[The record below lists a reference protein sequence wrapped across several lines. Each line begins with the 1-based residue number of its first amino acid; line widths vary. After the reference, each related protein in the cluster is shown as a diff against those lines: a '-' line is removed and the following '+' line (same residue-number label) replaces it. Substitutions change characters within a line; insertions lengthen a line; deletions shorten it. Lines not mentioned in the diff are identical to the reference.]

1 MATHAAS
8 TVLRRLREQHP
19 IPALSAAVCRSG
31 ELIWQ
36 EAQGLADVE
45 LGVAAKPS
53 HLFRIGSVSKL
64 LTAAAAARLA
74 ENGLVDLDA
83 PIADYLPG
91 LPPAHRATTLRQL
104 FCHQGGVRHYLPGD
118 FDPTAP
124 GGFIDLRTYRDT
136 ADALALFIDDP
147 LIAAPGTAVHY
158 STFGYTLVSAVLEAA
173 SARSFLTLVEFEV
186 LLPLGLRETAPDEPL
201 APLPGRVRN
210 YDPGAFYAR
219 MLKLPVPDAPVVNAI
234 PSNPAYKW
242 AGGGFVASA
251 RDVARFGG
259 AHLGDGYLSA
269 GTRAMVFAP
278 VTSASETMPPL
289 GLGWRIDS
297 HPDLGLRY
305 HHAGNM
311 QGCRAQLA
319 LYPDRQLSVALLGNL
334 GMTPGDILRH
344 TDSIAESFA

>member
-1 MATHAAS
+1 MACTNAS
-8 TVLRRLREQHP
+8 TVLTRLREQYP

-31 ELIWQ
+31 QLVWQ

-45 LGVAAKPS
+45 LGVAAQPR

-64 LTAAAAARLA
+64 LTAAVAARLA
-74 ENGLVDLDA
+74 QHGQVDLDA
-83 PIADYLPG
+83 PVAHYLPD
-91 LPPAHRATTLRQL
+91 LPQQHRTTTLRQL
-104 FCHQGGVRHYLPGD
+104 FCHQGGVRHYLPKD

-124 GGFIDLRTYRDT
+124 GGFIDLRTYRDS

-147 LIAAPGTAVHY
+147 LVAAPGTAVHY
-158 STFGYTLVSAVLEAA
+158 STFGYTLISTVLEAA
-173 SARSFLTLVEFEV
+173 SGRSFLSLVEFEV

-210 YDPGAFYAR
+210 YDPGAFYAQ
-219 MLKLPVPDAPVVNAI
+219 MLKLPVPETPVVNAI

-251 RDVARFGG
+251 RDIARFGA
-259 AHLGDGYLSA
+259 AHLPDGYLSTA
-269 GTRAMVFAP
+269 TRAMVFAP
-278 VTSASETMPPL
+278 ITFASEAMPPL

-319 LYPDRQLSVALLGNL
+319 IYPDRQLAVALLGNL
-334 GMTPGDILRH
+334 GMTPGDILQH
-344 TDSIAESFA
+344 TDRIAASFA